1 MLLLLL
7 LLLFDK
13 NGLVLFPPLFPIFK
27 DELKAVE
34 LVFLLRKGLP
44 LLLLLLLLFPLKLGK
59 GNELLLF
66 ELLLLLVLFDK
77 NGLVLV

>member
-44 LLLLLLLLFPLKLGK
+44 LLLLLLLFPLKLGK
-59 GNELLLF
+59 GNALLLF
-66 ELLLLLVLFDK
+66 ELLLLVLFDK